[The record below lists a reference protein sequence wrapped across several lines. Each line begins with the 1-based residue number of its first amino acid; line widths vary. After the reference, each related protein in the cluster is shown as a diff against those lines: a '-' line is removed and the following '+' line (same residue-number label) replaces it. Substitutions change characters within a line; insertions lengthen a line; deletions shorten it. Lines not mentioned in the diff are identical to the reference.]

1 LVQAL
6 FKKNYSAMELLI
18 EHGADINEADEVNT
32 ERERT
37 PHHIS
42 NPCCYLC
49 PTMLLAANHSIFFSV
64 THPLYLSVYLSIY
77 LSISEYPIYL
87 HLIHLSL
94 THISY
99 IYVSIF
105 IWKFQRSVLYNAT
118 NLGNYEAMEILI
130 KHNANVDM
138 KDKVCH

>member
-49 PTMLLAANHSIFFSV
+49 PTMLLAANHSIFSIRYH
-64 THPLYLSVYLSIY
+64 TSSLSICLSIY
-77 LSISEYPIYL
+77 LSIC
-87 HLIHLSL
+87 LSL
-94 THISY
+94 SIPYISISY
-99 IYVSIF
+99 IYLSHISHTSMSLSLFGSFKEVCSTTPPTWATMRP
-105 IWKFQRSVLYNAT
+105 WKF
-118 NLGNYEAMEILI
+118 
-130 KHNANVDM
+130 
-138 KDKVCH
+138 